1 MTNKD
6 FVMKEIVLCASLTD
20 ESLDLLKSLKNSTL
34 LDDARIHLVHCFEI
48 QVYTNEFSPY
58 IYPTEDKYP
67 ELTEAAKGILQ
78 NVENELKKFHP
89 DTEFIKEVYFTQS
102 PKQKMKEYLKEMNAD
117 LVVVATRGKHG
128 IEGLFTSS
136 FAEFLVKY
144 SPCDIHILRPKN

>member
-1 MTNKD
+1 MR
-6 FVMKEIVLCASLTD
+6 EIVLCATLTD
-20 ESLDLLKSLKNSTL
+20 QSLDLIKKLKGSPL
-34 LDDARIHLVHCFEI
+34 LDGARVHIVHCFEI

-78 NVENELKKFHP
+78 NVEDELKKSHP
-89 DTEFIKEVYFTQS
+89 NTEYVKEVYFTQS
-102 PKQKMKEYLKEMNAD
+102 PKQKMKEYLAEINAD

>member
-1 MTNKD
+1 
-6 FVMKEIVLCASLTD
+6 MKEIVLCATLTD
-20 ESLDLLKSLKNSTL
+20 QSLNLLKEFKSSPL
-34 LDDARIHLVHCFEI
+34 LEGAKIHIVHCFEV

-67 ELTEAAKGILQ
+67 ELTEAAQTVLQ
-78 NVENELKKFHP
+78 GVEDALKEKHP
-89 DTEFIKEVYFTQS
+89 HTEFIKEVYFTQS
-102 PKQKMKEYLKEMNAD
+102 PKQRMKEYLKEIKAD

-144 SPCDIHILRPKN
+144 SPCDIHILRPKD

>member
-1 MTNKD
+1 MR
-6 FVMKEIVLCASLTD
+6 EIVLCATLTD
-20 ESLDLLKSLKNSTL
+20 QSLDLIKHLKGSPL
-34 LDDARIHLVHCFEI
+34 LNDARVHIVHCFEI

-67 ELTEAAKGILQ
+67 ELTDAAKGILQ
-78 NVENELKKFHP
+78 NVEDELKKSHP
-89 DTEFIKEVYFTQS
+89 NNEYVKEVYFSQS
-102 PKQKMKEYLKEMNAD
+102 PKQKIKEYLADINAD

>member
-1 MTNKD
+1 MR
-6 FVMKEIVLCASLTD
+6 EIVLCTTLTD
-20 ESLDLLKSLKNSTL
+20 HSLDLMKELKGSPL
-34 LDDARIHLVHCFEI
+34 LDDARIHIVHCFEI

-67 ELTEAAKGILQ
+67 ELTEAAQSILQ
-78 NVENELKKFHP
+78 SVEDELKKEHP
-89 DTEFIKEVYFTQS
+89 SSEYIKEVYFTQS
-102 PKQKMKEYLKEMNAD
+102 PKQKMKEYLSEINAD

>member
-1 MTNKD
+1 
-6 FVMKEIVLCASLTD
+6 MKEVVLCATLTD
-20 ESLDLLKSLKNSTL
+20 ESLDLLKSFGKSKL
-34 LDDARIHLVHCFEI
+34 LEDARIHLVHCFEV

-67 ELTEAAKGILQ
+67 ELTEAAKIVLEG
-78 NVENELKKFHP
+78 VETELKKFHP
-89 DTEFIKEVYFTQS
+89 NTEFVKEVYFTQS
-102 PKQKMKEYLKEMNAD
+102 PKQKTKEYLEEINAD

-144 SPCDIHILRPKN
+144 SPCDIHILRPQK

>member
-1 MTNKD
+1 MR
-6 FVMKEIVLCASLTD
+6 EIVLCATLTD
-20 ESLDLLKSLKNSTL
+20 QSLDLLKELKNSPL
-34 LDDARIHLVHCFEI
+34 LEGARIHLIHCFEI

-67 ELTEAAKGILQ
+67 ELTEAAKTVLQ
-78 NVENELKKFHP
+78 GVEDELKVGHP
-89 DTEFIKEVYFTQS
+89 NTEFVKEVYFTQS
-102 PKQKMKEYLKEMNAD
+102 PKQKMKEYLKEINAD